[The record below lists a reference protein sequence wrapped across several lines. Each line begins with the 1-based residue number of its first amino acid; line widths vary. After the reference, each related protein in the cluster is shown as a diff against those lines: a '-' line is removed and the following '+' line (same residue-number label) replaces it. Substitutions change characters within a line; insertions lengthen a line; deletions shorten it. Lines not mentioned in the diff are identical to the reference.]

1 MGVAMTP
8 EAKELFDPL
17 PDAAMTF
24 VCACIRHAIW
34 EYHTGRFA
42 QAKSGGRA
50 ANSMIP
56 MI

>member
-1 MGVAMTP
+1 MTP

-42 QAKSGGRA
+42 QTKSGGRA